1 MIGNGG
7 AVARDN
13 KQPYSTEGEMVSP
26 LTKAR
31 SAKIGSDS
39 DHQRGVNPYESNPP
53 KADYL
58 VYIFFLCDLS
68 ISKRKNFFI
77 SQKMLKGVKL

>member
-1 MIGNGG
+1 MINKGTVIGNGG

-39 DHQRGVNPYESNPP
+39 DHQRGVSPYESNPVR
-53 KADYL
+53 DDL
-58 VYIFFLCDLS
+58 ECEGEYITVR
-68 ISKRKNFFI
+68 I
-77 SQKMLKGVKL
+77 